1 MGLNM
6 AADGWIASK
15 GEWLPFT
22 NERSGNRSTEPAVQ
36 SATEL

>member
-15 GEWLPFT
+15 GE
-22 NERSGNRSTEPAVQ
+22 
-36 SATEL
+36 ELLRIVEFHVHHPQVTG